1 MLAIRL
7 RRTGSKKRP
16 FFRVIVTDSRTARD
30 SSFVE
35 VLGHYNPR
43 TKPETLDIN
52 RERLEHWMKSGAR
65 PSDTVRTLVARMP
78 EAPAATAAADQ
89 PSPEGLRRSA
99 KALGTA
105 EQPAS

>member
-16 FFRVIVTDSRTARD
+16 FFRVVVTDSRVARD

-43 TKPETLDIN
+43 TKPETLQMN
-52 RERLEHWMKSGAR
+52 RERLDYWLKTGAV

-78 EAPAATAAADQ
+78 PAPAAEAAAGETAAAA
-89 PSPEGLRRSA
+89 E
-99 KALGTA
+99 GTA
-105 EQPAS
+105 

>member
-16 FFRVIVTDSRTARD
+16 FFRVVVTDSHTARD

-43 TKPETLDIN
+43 TNPETLKLKRD
-52 RERLEHWMKSGAR
+52 RLDHWVKLGAV

-78 EAPAATAAADQ
+78 PAPAETA
-89 PSPEGLRRSA
+89 
-99 KALGTA
+99 A

>member
-16 FFRVIVTDSRTARD
+16 FFRVVVTDSRTARD

-52 RERLEHWMKSGAR
+52 RERLAHWMKSGAR

-78 EAPAATAAADQ
+78 EAPAVTAAAD
-89 PSPEGLRRSA
+89 SSA
-99 KALGTA
+99 AALA
-105 EQPAS
+105 QADQPAS

>member
-16 FFRVIVTDSRTARD
+16 FFRVVVTDSRTARD

-35 VLGHYNPR
+35 VLGSYNPR
-43 TKPETLDIN
+43 TKPETLTID
-52 RERLEHWMKSGAR
+52 RERLAHWIKTGAR
-65 PSDTVRTLVARMP
+65 PSDTVRTLVHRLP
-78 EAPAATAAADQ
+78 PAPAAA
-89 PSPEGLRRSA
+89 P
-99 KALGTA
+99 A

>member
-7 RRTGSKKRP
+7 RRTGSKKRSY
-16 FFRVIVTDSRTARD
+16 FRVVVTDSRTARD

-43 TKPETLDIN
+43 TTPEKLVLN
-52 RERLEHWMKSGAR
+52 RDRLEHWVKVGAQ
-65 PSDTVRTLVARMP
+65 PSDSVRTLVARMP
-78 EAPAATAAADQ
+78 AEPAAVA
-89 PSPEGLRRSA
+89 
-99 KALGTA
+99 A

>member
-16 FFRVIVTDSRTARD
+16 FFRVVVTDSRTARD

-43 TKPETLDIN
+43 TNPEKLELN
-52 RERLEHWMKSGAR
+52 RERLEHWLKHGAVA
-65 PSDTVRTLVARMP
+65 SDTVRTLVDRMP
-78 EAPAATAAADQ
+78 PPAAA
-89 PSPEGLRRSA
+89 EGA
-99 KALGTA
+99 TT
-105 EQPAS
+105 ETPAS

>member
-7 RRTGSKKRP
+7 RRMGSKKRAY
-16 FFRVIVTDSRTARD
+16 FRVVVTDSRTARD

-43 TKPETLDIN
+43 TKPETLKVD
-52 RERLEHWMKSGAR
+52 RERLAHWIKAGAQ
-65 PSDTVRTLVARMP
+65 PSDSVRTLVKRMP
-78 EAPAATAAADQ
+78 PAVAV
-89 PSPEGLRRSA
+89 
-99 KALGTA
+99 

>member
-7 RRTGSKKRP
+7 RRTGSKKRSY
-16 FFRVIVTDSRTARD
+16 FRVVVTDSRTARD

-43 TKPETLDIN
+43 TSPEKLVLN
-52 RERLEHWMKSGAR
+52 RERLEHWVKVGAQ
-65 PSDTVRTLVARMP
+65 PSDSVRTLVARMP
-78 EAPAATAAADQ
+78 AEPAAAA
-89 PSPEGLRRSA
+89 
-99 KALGTA
+99 A